1 MQKTTG
7 KSKKEVSVV
16 PKRTDTKGS
25 IENERILL
33 ESIAGIRKELHI
45 TQKEL
50 PHLSNN
56 TQQEISRLEQKKH
69 SPSVR
74 TYAGYWIAL
83 IMNCYYPK
91 KIRRIQKK
99 EMEKEYEKKNSSHY
113 QPYTDNDHVA
123 GDNCIC
129 QGDGYGQE
137 NH

>member
-25 IENERILL
+25 TENERILL

-50 PHLSNN
+50 AHLSNN

-74 TYAGYWIAL
+74 TLCRILDSIDYEL
-83 IMNCYYPK
+83 LLSK
-91 KIRRIQKK
+91 KDKKNTKK

-113 QPYTDNDHVA
+113 QPYTDNYHVA

>member
-25 IENERILL
+25 TENERILL

-50 PHLSNN
+50 AHLSNN
-56 TQQEISRLEQKKH
+56 TQQEISGWNRKNTAL
-69 SPSVR
+69 PSEL
-74 TYAGYWIAL
+74 YAGYWIAL

-91 KIRRIQKK
+91 KIRRIQKR

>member
-7 KSKKEVSVV
+7 KSKKEDSVV

-50 PHLSNN
+50 AHLSNN

-74 TYAGYWIAL
+74 TLCRILDSIDYEL
-83 IMNCYYPK
+83 LLSK
-91 KIRRIQKK
+91 KD
-99 EMEKEYEKKNSSHY
+99 KKN
-113 QPYTDNDHVA
+113 TKKRNGERV
-123 GDNCIC
+123 
-129 QGDGYGQE
+129 
-137 NH
+137 